1 MKKFDRILGGLFGVA
16 SGDALGG
23 TLEFYSK
30 KEGKEEYGYLK
41 DIIGGG
47 VWSLEAGEVT
57 DDTMMTIAV
66 AQGIL
71 ENPEDPIEDIGEK
84 FLEWYNNKPK
94 DVGNTV
100 KTAIEGYKIYGDWK
114 KASAYAHEQL
124 AGQSAGNG
132 TLMRCLPVALYYDN
146 FEKMIKITKEQSS
159 ITHFDKKAAK
169 ACEIY
174 NTIIYKCLN
183 GEEKIC
189 AIENAIK
196 GYDEYEEI
204 LSTSKRELNP
214 SGYVVD
220 TLMCALWCFANTLNP
235 EDAICEAVN
244 LYGDPDTIG
253 AITGGLA
260 GVYYGMDAIPKRW
273 KDKIILKSLIYGIGK
288 RISDLK
294 KE

>member
-1 MKKFDRILGGLFGVA
+1 MKKLDRILGGLFGVA
-16 SGDALGG
+16 CGDALGG

-47 VWSLEAGEVT
+47 VWNLEPGEVT

-66 AQGIL
+66 AEGIL
-71 ENPEDPIEDIGEK
+71 ENPDDPIKSIGKK
-84 FLEWYNNKPK
+84 FLNWYRSNPK
-94 DVGNTV
+94 DIGNTV
-100 KTAIEGYKIYGDWK
+100 KAAIEGYKIHGDWRR
-114 KASAYAHEQL
+114 AAAYAHDQL

-146 FEKMIKITKEQSS
+146 FEKMIKITKEQSRL
-159 ITHFDKKAAK
+159 THFDKKAER

-174 NTIIYKCLN
+174 NTIVYDYLRGK
-183 GEEKIC
+183 EKIST
-189 AIENAIK
+189 IESVVKA
-196 GYDEYEEI
+196 YDEYEEI
-204 LSTSKRELNP
+204 LLTSKRELNP

-220 TLMCALWCFANTLNP
+220 SLICALWCFANTSNP

-244 LYGDPDTIG
+244 LYGDSDTIG

-260 GVYYGMDAIPKRW
+260 GVYYGIEAIPQRW
-273 KDKIILKSLIYGIGK
+273 REKILLKNLIY
-288 RISDLK
+288 DLGEK
-294 KE
+294 LFI